1 MKRRPRPRSSARRSR
16 QSGYAYF
23 MAFFMI
29 TAMII
34 ASQAVLRNM
43 VNEGRRERENEMI
56 WRGNQYVRAVRLYYK
71 KTGHFPQSM
80 DDLQKGLP
88 DLHFIRPEC
97 LKDPMNK
104 ADGSWR
110 FIYTNALGQIIGSTR
125 YATMQQMAI
134 MDLNGGKMPSAGQ
147 DETSGAS
154 GTQDQNQDQ
163 NSGASPNSSTPPAGL
178 PDQTQQPSLAPT
190 TANPQA
196 QGQSQQTSPQNSAN
210 SPFGPS
216 MTTTT
221 AAAGPFGQ
229 AGGQLSGL
237 SQASLAAIAQLKP
250 TGPVDGPV
258 FGAFIA
264 GVAGGNHY
272 DAGSVRF
279 YKGGKKYSEWEFIWN
294 PIEEQARAL
303 QNGLNPQQ
311 GGLGQQPGV
320 PGQPGLPI
328 ANPNGGAPVTSP
340 SPQSGTPQPSPDQ
353 PQQQPPQQQ

>member
-1 MKRRPRPRSSARRSR
+1 MKRRPLRPRNARHSR

-29 TAMII
+29 TVMII
-34 ASQAVLRNM
+34 TSQAVLRNM
-43 VNEGRRERENEMI
+43 VNEGRRQRENEMV

-71 KTGHFPQSM
+71 KTGHFPQSI

-88 DLHFIRPEC
+88 DLHFVRPEC

-110 FIYTNALGQIIGSTR
+110 FIYTNAQGQIIGSVR

-134 MDLNGGKMPSAGQ
+134 MDLNDGKMPSLGQ
-147 DETSGAS
+147 DDTSGAS
-154 GTQDQNQDQ
+154 GSQGQNQDQ
-163 NSGASPNSSTPPAGL
+163 SNGAPSASSTPAAGSQ
-178 PDQTQQPSLAPT
+178 DQTQQPSL
-190 TANPQA
+190 
-196 QGQSQQTSPQNSAN
+196 
-210 SPFGPS
+210 GP
-216 MTTTT
+216 TTT
-221 AAAGPFGQ
+221 AAQGQTQQLGAPTTPSSPFGAPMPTTSTTAGGPFGQ
-229 AGGQLSGL
+229 ANGQLNGL

-272 DAGSVRF
+272 DASSVKF

-294 PIEEQARAL
+294 PLEEQARAL

-311 GGLGQQPGV
+311 GALGQ
-320 PGQPGLPI
+320 PGQPGLPV
-328 ANPNGGAPVTSP
+328 ANPNGGAPVTP
-340 SPQSGTPQPSPDQ
+340 ENPQGGGPQPSPDQ
-353 PQQQPPQQQ
+353 PQQPPPQQPQ